1 MRSVRPRFG
10 QALRER
16 RFALGWTQARLA
28 AALGV
33 RPSDVARWERA
44 ESLPPAATIRAAARV
59 LGASPELA
67 RSWLEEVG
75 EAPAVTVGEISVRL
89 LTSVLP
95 ADPFQGP
102 AGALQATEI
111 IDLRGEPAAPEKTVI
126 VRPAPTGVV
135 FPGRAEA
142 VVYSSAPLDPAA
154 QAPSAGRVALTSAA
168 LVALGA
174 ALWWAFGQLGTGLS
188 ALFDLFGG
196 PPDTGPFGR

>member
-1 MRSVRPRFG
+1 
-10 QALRER
+10 
-16 RFALGWTQARLA
+16 
-28 AALGV
+28 
-33 RPSDVARWERA
+33 
-44 ESLPPAATIRAAARV
+44 V

-75 EAPAVTVGEISVRL
+75 EAPAATVGEISVRL

-102 AGALQATEI
+102 AAPQATEI
-111 IDLRGEPAAPEKTVI
+111 IDLRDKPAAPVKTEI

-196 PPDTGPFGR
+196 PPDTGPFGG